1 MGQVFF
7 VSGIDTGVGKT
18 VVTGLMA
25 RYLMKRG
32 VKTATVKI
40 VQTGNTGFSEDRDE
54 HRRIM
59 GTTLPED
66 AENLTA
72 PQIFSFPASPHLA
85 AALEKRSVD
94 TDRIR
99 TACRTLAARY
109 DVVLA
114 EGAGGL
120 AAPLTEDLLTVD
132 FAAREGYPLILVSSG
147 KLGSLNHTILSLEC
161 ASSRGMRAAGIVF
174 NHAPGSD
181 PVIDADS
188 MKMMRRYLVRYG
200 FPPAVVRV
208 PEVGETFPEVDFS
221 PLFTEKDEY
230 AHEN

>member
-1 MGQVFF
+1 MGQIFF

-25 RYLMKRG
+25 RYLIKRG
-32 VKTATVKI
+32 VKTATIKI
-40 VQTGNTGFSEDRDE
+40 VQTGNVGLSEDRDE

-94 TDRIR
+94 MDRIL
-99 TACRTLAARY
+99 TACRALATRY

-120 AAPLTEDLLTVD
+120 AVPLTEELLTVD
-132 FAAREGYPLILVSSG
+132 FVAREGYPMILVSSG
-147 KLGSLNHTILSLEC
+147 KLGSINHTILSLEC
-161 ASSRGMRAAGIVF
+161 ASSRGIRVAGIVF
-174 NHAPGSD
+174 NYAPNSD
-181 PVIDADS
+181 PIIDDDS
-188 MKMMRRYLVRYG
+188 MRMMRKYLVRYG
-200 FPPAVVRV
+200 FPPAVIRV
-208 PEVGETFPEVDFS
+208 PKVDKTFPDVDFS
-221 PLFTEKDEY
+221 PLFP
-230 AHEN
+230 

>member
-1 MGQVFF
+1 MGQIFF

-18 VVTGLMA
+18 VATGLMA

-32 VKTATVKI
+32 VKTATLKI
-40 VQTGNTGFSEDRDE
+40 VQTGNAGFSEDRDA

-59 GTTLPED
+59 ETTLPED

-94 TDRIR
+94 TDIIR
-99 TACRTLAARY
+99 TATRELAARY
-109 DVVLA
+109 DIVLA

-120 AAPLTEDLLTVD
+120 AVPLTEDLLTVD
-132 FAAREGYPLILVSSG
+132 FIAREGYPLILVSSG

-161 ASSRGMRAAGIVF
+161 ASSRGIRVAGIVF
-174 NHAPGSD
+174 NYAPDSD

-188 MKMMRRYLVRYG
+188 MKMMRKYLARYG
-200 FPPAVVRV
+200 FSPAVVRV
-208 PEVGETFPEVDFS
+208 PKVDKAFPEVDFS
-221 PLFTEKDEY
+221 PLFTGKK
-230 AHEN
+230 

>member
-1 MGQVFF
+1 MGQIFF

-32 VKTATVKI
+32 VKTATIKI
-40 VQTGNTGFSEDRDE
+40 VQTGNSGFSEDRDE

-59 GTTLPED
+59 GAALPED

-94 TDRIR
+94 TDIIR
-99 TACRTLAARY
+99 TATRELAARY
-109 DVVLA
+109 DIVLA

-120 AAPLTEDLLTVD
+120 AVPLTEDFLTVD
-132 FAAREGYPLILVSSG
+132 FVAREAYPLSLVSSG

-161 ASSRGMRAAGIVF
+161 ASSRGIRVAGIVF
-174 NHAPGSD
+174 NYAPDSD

-188 MKMMRRYLVRYG
+188 MKMMRKYLARYG
-200 FPPAVVRV
+200 FSPAVVRV
-208 PEVGETFPEVDFS
+208 PKVDKAFPEVNFS
-221 PLFTEKDEY
+221 PLFTGEK
-230 AHEN
+230 

>member
-1 MGQVFF
+1 MGQIFF

-18 VVTGLMA
+18 VATGLMA

-32 VKTATVKI
+32 VKTATIKI
-40 VQTGNTGFSEDRDE
+40 VQTGNAGFSEDRDA

-59 GTTLPED
+59 ETTLPED

-94 TDRIR
+94 TDIIH
-99 TACRTLAARY
+99 TATRELAARY
-109 DVVLA
+109 DIVLA

-120 AAPLTEDLLTVD
+120 AVPLTEDLLTVD
-132 FAAREGYPLILVSSG
+132 FIAREGYPLILVSSG

-161 ASSRGMRAAGIVF
+161 ASSRGIRVAGIVF
-174 NHAPGSD
+174 NYAPDSD

-188 MKMMRRYLVRYG
+188 MKMMRKYLARYG
-200 FPPAVVRV
+200 FSPAVVRV
-208 PEVGETFPEVDFS
+208 TKVDKAFPEVDFS
-221 PLFTEKDEY
+221 PLFTGKK
-230 AHEN
+230 

>member
-1 MGQVFF
+1 MGQIFF

-32 VKTATVKI
+32 SKTATIKI

-59 GTTLPED
+59 ETTLPED

-85 AALEKRSVD
+85 AALEKRRVD

-99 TACRTLAARY
+99 TACGALAARY

-120 AAPLTEDLLTVD
+120 AVPLTEDLLTAD
-132 FAAREGYPLILVSSG
+132 FVAREGYPLILVSSG
-147 KLGSLNHTILSLEC
+147 RLGSLNHTILSLEC
-161 ASSRGMRAAGIVF
+161 ASSRKIRVAGIVF
-174 NHAPGSD
+174 NYAPDSD

-188 MKMMRRYLVRYG
+188 MKMMQKYLVRYG
-200 FPPAVVRV
+200 FPPAAVRV
-208 PEVGETFPEVDFS
+208 PKVDKTFPEPDFS
-221 PLFTEKDEY
+221 PLFPEADRY
-230 AHEN
+230 AHGN

>member
-1 MGQVFF
+1 MGQIFF

-25 RYLMKRG
+25 RCLMKRG
-32 VKTATVKI
+32 VETATIKI
-40 VQTGNTGFSEDRDE
+40 VQTGNVGFSEDRDE

-99 TACRTLAARY
+99 ASCRELAARY
-109 DVVLA
+109 RIVLA

-120 AAPLTEDLLTVD
+120 AVPLTEELLTVD
-132 FAAREGYPLILVSSG
+132 FVAREGYPLILVSSG

-161 ASSRGMRAAGIVF
+161 ASSRGIRVAGIVF
-174 NHAPGSD
+174 NYAPDSD

-188 MKMMRRYLVRYG
+188 MKMMRKYLGRYG
-200 FPPAVVRV
+200 FPPTVVRV
-208 PEVGETFPEVDFS
+208 PKVGGTFPEVDFS
-221 PLFTEKDEY
+221 PLFTEGDGYE
-230 AHEN
+230 HGN